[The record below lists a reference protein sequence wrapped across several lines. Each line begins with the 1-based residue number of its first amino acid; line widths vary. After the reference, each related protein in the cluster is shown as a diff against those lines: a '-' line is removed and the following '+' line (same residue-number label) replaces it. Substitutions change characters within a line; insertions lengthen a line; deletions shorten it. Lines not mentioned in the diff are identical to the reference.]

1 MIRVMVVEDEPHA
14 RTRIKSLIA
23 AEPDLT
29 LVAEAGDGATAL
41 EQVRREKPDLM
52 FLDIQIP
59 EVSGLQVL
67 ERLGAEELPYVIF
80 TTAHEEYAIHAFDL
94 AALDYLLK
102 PFDRERFA
110 RAVDRARRVIGQG
123 RPGPDPELLSALI
136 QQIRSGAGRS
146 DAWRDRRLVVKVGT
160 KVRFIDVDEVECVQA
175 EGDYVAIH
183 IGKESV
189 LVRERLKD
197 FEARLERHGFFR
209 IHRSVLVNMRWV
221 KEMRPFRHGDYEF
234 VLQSGKVFQSSPT
247 YREEVQRLV
256 SQAR

>member
-14 RTRIKSLIA
+14 RSRIRGLIA
-23 AEPDLT
+23 GEPDLE
-29 LVAEAGDGATAL
+29 LVAEVGDGTTAL
-41 EQVRREKPDLM
+41 ERIRALRPDLV

-67 ERLGAEELPYVIF
+67 ERLGAAELPYVVF
-80 TTAHEEYAIHAFDL
+80 TTAHEEYAIQAFDL
-94 AALDYLLK
+94 SALDYLLK
-102 PFDRERFA
+102 PFDRERFSK
-110 RAVDRARRVIGQG
+110 AVERARQVMAQG
-123 RPGPDPELLSALI
+123 RPPADPAMLAALI
-136 QQIRSGAGRS
+136 EQIRSGTGRA
-146 DAWRDRRLVVKVGT
+146 DAWRDRRMVVKVGT

-183 IGKESV
+183 VGKESV

-256 SQAR
+256 AHAR